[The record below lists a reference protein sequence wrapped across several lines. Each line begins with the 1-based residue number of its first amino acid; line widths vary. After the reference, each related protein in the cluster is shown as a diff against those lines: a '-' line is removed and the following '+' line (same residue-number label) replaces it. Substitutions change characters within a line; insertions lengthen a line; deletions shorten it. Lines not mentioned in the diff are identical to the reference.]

1 MKQPLTLTLTVTLT
15 LTLTLTLMCRHERL
29 QEAQARAAAGL
40 PVLASPPV
48 SAQADP
54 LQRGG
59 SAPADLLQRLAA
71 QEQRQLEAREQF
83 ARQAVRAHVSARAQ
97 SPQPQP
103 QPQQPQPGHAPSP
116 VGAPRVR
123 EANRARL
130 LLAFI
135 RNIQSKTNTTELPA
149 EKVARLARHIEA
161 LETELFQS
169 RQP

>member
-1 MKQPLTLTLTVTLT
+1 MGAA
-15 LTLTLTLMCRHERL
+15 L
-29 QEAQARAAAGL
+29 QGGRAL
-40 PVLASPPV
+40 PAP
-48 SAQADP
+48 AQADP

-59 SAPADLLQRLAA
+59 SAPADPLQRGGSPPADLLQRLAA

-97 SPQPQP
+97 SPQPQPQP

-149 EKVARLARHIEA
+149 EKVARLARHIEDF
-161 LETELFQS
+161 ETELFQS